1 MKKFFLFASLFGAL
15 AVNAQDKKPEDV
27 MKAKTEKH
35 DFGTIKQ
42 GVPVTTEFQITNVS
56 GQPMILESVTAGCGC
71 TTPEWS
77 KEPVVAGG
85 TTKIKVGFN
94 AAAMN
99 HFEKEVFVKI
109 AGVSQPK
116 VLKITG
122 DVVDAAAYDIYVK
135 GKKNG
140 DIQKSGVTSK
150 AKVKTTT
157 TKKKVKY
164 EKTS

>member
-1 MKKFFLFASLFGAL
+1 MKKLFLFASLFGAL
-15 AVNAQDKKPEDV
+15 AVSAQDKKPEEV
-27 MKAKTEKH
+27 MKVNTEKH
-35 DFGTIKQ
+35 DFGKIKQ
-42 GVPVTTEFQITNVS
+42 GVPVTTNFQITNIS
-56 GQPMILESVTAGCGC
+56 GQPLIVENVTAGCGC

-99 HFEKEVFVKI
+99 HFDKEVFVKI
-109 AGVSQPK
+109 AGISQPK

-122 DVVDAAAYDIYVK
+122 DVVDAAAYEAYTKEKK
-135 GKKNG
+135 GG
-140 DIQKSGVTSK
+140 DSQKATSK
-150 AKVKTTT
+150 IKAKTTT